1 MNNFENRKE
10 IWKDI
15 PGYENLYQVSNSGR
29 IKSIGH
35 YTRNNI
41 NGGTR
46 LTKGIVLSPYIMPN
60 GYYQVQ
66 LSKKGKKEKH
76 YVHRLVALAFLNN
89 EKICQMLIILTVT
102 KAIILLKTL
111 NGVVIETIKFIW

>member
-66 LSKKGKKEKH
+66 LSKKEKKKNTMYTGWLH
-76 YVHRLVALAFLNN
+76 WHFKTMK
-89 EKICQMLIILTVT
+89 KICQMLIILTVT